1 MNLNA
6 NREHLLR
13 CLREIPEL
21 AEEARATRGTNP
33 VSSDGARGRRV
44 PGSVVLAD
52 LDRIMAGDRANDH
65 SGIGVL
71 STWVRAIEDELDE
84 EGTPY
89 APAEG
94 NVAACCA
101 WLAAHV
107 GWLEANWRKVGMTK
121 PLPMFIA
128 PDHPDGLPADI
139 HRLWAT
145 LRGICRIRDKAPVPC
160 PDCGYPLTEVGDMMR
175 CPFGHEHPG
184 AYRLAADLIRRPSI
198 PTDDICAEFGVERQQ
213 LYDWQARRKLCP
225 DKSKGARP
233 LHWWPRD
240 VVALLRPDVAEVLKG
255 AA

>member
-13 CLREIPEL
+13 CLAEIPEL
-21 AEEARATRGTNP
+21 TEEARATRGTNP
-33 VSSDGARGRRV
+33 VSTEGGRGRRV
-44 PGSVVLAD
+44 PDSVVLAD
-52 LDRIMAGDRANDH
+52 LNRLMAGDQHNDY
-65 SGIGVL
+65 SGVGVL
-71 STWVRAIEDELDE
+71 STWVRAIAKELDE
-84 EGTPY
+84 EGAAYDLPDST
-89 APAEG
+89 
-94 NVAACCA
+94 VAACCA
-101 WLAAHV
+101 WLAAHI
-107 GWLEANWRKVGMTK
+107 GWVEANWRKVGLSK

-128 PDHPDGLPADI
+128 PDHPDGLPADV

-160 PDCGYPLTEVGDMMR
+160 PDCGYPLTEVADMMR

-198 PTDDICAEFGVERQQ
+198 PTDDICLEFGVDRQQ
-213 LYDWQARRKLCP
+213 LYDWQARRKLAP